1 MKKFE
6 LTSETKIFFGRTLFR
21 IKALTSFGNVK
32 AGELGGWIEKESNL
46 SQDGNAWVCGSARVY
61 GNAWVC
67 GNAEVYGNA
76 WVCGSARVYDS
87 AEVCDNARV
96 CGNAEVCDN
105 ARVCGNALVC
115 GSARVY
121 GSAEVYG
128 NAEVCDNA
136 RVCGNAEVLWI
147 SKIGSR
153 LGTTTFFRSKLG
165 IEVSCGC
172 FLGTLEQFAE
182 KVEQTHGD
190 SKYGKQYKLAIELAK
205 LSLAE
210 EKDEGSS
217 QNVKN

>member
-6 LTSETKIFFGRTLFR
+6 LTSETKIVFGRTLYR
-21 IKALTSFGNVK
+21 IKALISFGNVK

-46 SQDGNAWVCGSARVY
+46 SQNGNAWVYGSARV
-61 GNAWVC
+61 
-67 GNAEVYGNA
+67 
-76 WVCGSARVYDS
+76 
-87 AEVCDNARV
+87 CD
-96 CGNAEVCDN
+96 
-105 ARVCGNALVC
+105 
-115 GSARVY
+115 
-121 GSAEVYG
+121 
-128 NAEVCDNA
+128 
-136 RVCGNAEVLWI
+136 NAEVLWI

-182 KVEQTHGD
+182 KVEQTNGD